1 MPCEECEEGLYKWGE
16 TGECMYETLEDCQLA
31 NQGEY
36 LEEAV
41 KKEKYNHEEDVDY
54 TMSFTQEQM
63 EELHTNGEVIIHIEE
78 DGKEMVIKFVY
89 TPEEVDA
96 EELERE
102 YDELTASML
111 DDELD
116 EYIDKI
122 ADSIKRL

>member
-1 MPCEECEEGLYKWGE
+1 MPCEECENGKYKWGK
-16 TGECMYETLEDCQLA
+16 TGECEYETLEDCQTA

-36 LEEAV
+36 LEETLKPKSDV
-41 KKEKYNHEEDVDY
+41 VVDY
-54 TMSFTQEQM
+54 TMNFTQEQM
-63 EELHTNGEVIIHIEE
+63 EELHTNGEVIIQVEE
-78 DGKEMVIKFVY
+78 EGKEMVIKFTY

-96 EELERE
+96 EELEKE